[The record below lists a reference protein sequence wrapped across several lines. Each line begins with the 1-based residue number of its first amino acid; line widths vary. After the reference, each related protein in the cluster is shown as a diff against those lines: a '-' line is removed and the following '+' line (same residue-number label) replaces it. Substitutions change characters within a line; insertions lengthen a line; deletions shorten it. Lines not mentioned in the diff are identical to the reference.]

1 MWAQEFFLAI
11 EQGQGTRKFTATER
25 VLGSRLFARCLN
37 KGRTQPASV
46 QGPRVGSGVFVRGL
60 NKVRSQPGSAQAP

>member
-1 MWAQEFFLAI
+1 MWAQFFLAI
-11 EQGQGTRKFTATER
+11 EQGQGTRKFMVMEQ

-46 QGPRVGSGVFVRGL
+46 QGPKVGSGVFVRGL
-60 NKVRSQPGSAQAP
+60 NKVRSQPGSVQAP